1 MVSPPAHS
9 PPSASRASGPL
20 TAGDAARRT
29 LEARE
34 RGETS
39 VVALVLDGTA
49 MGRRMIFLFASE
61 SELGRPDLH
70 RHRLGSLEDSALEEA
85 VEREAWRL
93 VGRPQPGMPEPAPT
107 FDAGTRELAVGRE
120 AGQDASVPVYFEVT
134 RPPSGL
140 LIVGA
145 GHLAAPLHELGALLG
160 FRVTVADDRPA
171 FARAERFPRAW
182 AVKRVDFTDPFQEI
196 PLNDRTHVLL
206 VTRGHRYDY
215 ECLRLLLRESPLP
228 TYLGMIGSRRRVRA
242 TFHQL
247 LEEGIPR
254 ERLDRIRA
262 PIGLDVGAET
272 PAEIAVAVAAE
283 WIQLRRGGSGRPL
296 TEVERV
302 AERFFAEGKAR
313 GGGG

>member
-1 MVSPPAHS
+1 M
-9 PPSASRASGPL
+9 
-20 TAGDAARRT
+20 
-29 LEARE
+29 
-34 RGETS
+34 
-39 VVALVLDGTA
+39 ALGLGGAA
-49 MGRRMIFLFASE
+49 MGRRMLFLFASE
-61 SELGRPDLH
+61 GEV
-70 RHRLGSLEDSALEEA
+70 HRLGSLEDTALEKA
-85 VEREAWRL
+85 VEEEAWRV
-93 VGRPQPGMPEPAPT
+93 VGRQEPSPGPAAPGL
-107 FDAGTRELAVGRE
+107 DAGTRELTAHGETGDDAAV
-120 AGQDASVPVYFEVT
+120 PIYFEVT

-160 FRVTVADDRPA
+160 FRVTVADDRPT
-171 FARAERFPRAW
+171 FARSERFPRAW

-196 PLNDRTHVLL
+196 PPGDRTHVLL

-215 ECLRLLLRESPLP
+215 ECLRLLLRENPLP

-247 LEEGIPR
+247 LEEGVPR

-283 WIQLRRGGSGRPL
+283 WVQLRRGGSGRPL

-302 AERFFAEGKAR
+302 AERFFGKSEEGGV
-313 GGGG
+313 GG

>member
-1 MVSPPAHS
+1 
-9 PPSASRASGPL
+9 
-20 TAGDAARRT
+20 
-29 LEARE
+29 
-34 RGETS
+34 
-39 VVALVLDGTA
+39 VVALVLDGSA
-49 MGRRMIFLFASE
+49 MGRRMIFLPAPE
-61 SELGRPDLH
+61 GALRRPDL
-70 RHRLGSLEDSALEEA
+70 RRLGSLEDRALEEA
-85 VEREAWRL
+85 VEEEARRL
-93 VGRPQPGMPEPAPT
+93 LGSPEPAPGL
-107 FDAGTRELAVGRE
+107 DAGTRDLTVPRG
-120 AGQDASVPVYFEVT
+120 AGEDASVPVYFEVT

-171 FARAERFPRAW
+171 FARSERFPRAW

-196 PLNDRTHVLL
+196 PPGDRTHVLL

-215 ECLRLLLRESPLP
+215 ECLRLLLRENPLP
-228 TYLGMIGSRRRVRA
+228 LYLGMIGSRRRVRA

-283 WIQLRRGGSGRPL
+283 WVQLRRGGSGRPL

-302 AERFFAEGKAR
+302 AERFFGESEAGGK
-313 GGGG
+313 GE